1 MIWRLVFMGK
11 IRKFATGATRDSD
24 ENKLEPWGFTSP
36 LVEKAFSEYMDDHRK
51 QSDGSLRDSNNWKK
65 GIPLDAYWHSLSRHV
80 LDFRLLW
87 DQFPEEAAAKDMI
100 EALCA
105 VKFNVDGL
113 LHELLVEELRGMK

>member
-1 MIWRLVFMGK
+1 MGK